1 MQNTFPKK
9 FLSLLICFS
18 LMLPIF
24 ASLEWIKPID
34 AFAKEDI
41 AREEAISHSLSEKG
55 DMSHGEKFSPKGKRY
70 ILKFKNSVSL
80 NVIEE
85 LLKGIDYSLLA
96 ESESR
101 LFAVGLKDEVFFKKN
116 KSYIEYYEA
125 DFEREASAI
134 NDPMESTDLSKIGVY
149 DAWENAKA
157 HSGITIAVLDTGV
170 YRSHEDLKNVKIL
183 SGYDAVAKTAKVNN
197 DSAGHGT
204 AVIGIIAATANNG
217 LGIAGVANGATI
229 LPIKVSVSGTTI
241 YSSDL
246 IRGIRFAAD
255 AGAKIINMSVGGY
268 SYSVAEQEAINYAA
282 EKGCI
287 LIGAAG
293 NGGNRGYADQKSYP
307 ASYENVISVA
317 SCDENGNRSDFSQ
330 YNDMVDVA
338 VIGENIT
345 VPDIASS
352 DAYKTDSGTSFSCAI
367 VSGIAALCMASAGK
381 DARFESAEFEALLI
395 NTLGANRTQGFGY
408 GIIDAKKMSDSAK
421 LPIITGVSNGIT
433 YSNSVKIGFNRG
445 TALLN
450 GESIKDGESVFDN
463 GAHTLT
469 VADGSNKTTLRFK
482 LNYDPLNYEFREF
495 STYCYFKF
503 DRGTAL
509 LNGFPYRSEEKIT
522 RSGKHT
528 FILTD
533 GEERLQREITLNYS
547 LPKVY
552 GIENNGVYSHPVE
565 ISVIGNGKAL
575 LNGKAVEDEF
585 VVYKSGKYTL
595 ELTSGNEGFNQ
606 KYSFEINYPKGEFFK
621 GDYANAK
628 AAVDEENGFICL
640 YGDSLVGVRIYDIAK
655 PEEYLHFLPVGKT
668 YAHCFYQDKLLLAGE
683 NGITVISRANALSGE
698 ASIEKTF
705 LPQGIDTL
713 AFGDDRI
720 FGCGEGKIYSID
732 PETQE
737 ATLLTENAP
746 QTENL
751 LYSNEKL
758 LLIAPKESNIIS
770 ILDLN
775 TLEFNSFESDVDL
788 TNENIFFK
796 GEYVSVGNVIFNL
809 SGKKLLEFQ
818 AFRVLDIMDSKV
830 FTDRYIIDINSG
842 EEIGSFPFDIS
853 YICFGNNKTYL
864 FGSDAEYGMI
874 SYEKQ
879 DIYSYGAAKRTDKIL
894 GSNETVNDFRT
905 DADYIQSS
913 VISSAVYK
921 DNIYLLFAQ
930 RNAVYSIDITKLSEA
945 SPVYLKYTPDRI
957 MTSEEYTAISFKN
970 LSVLYIAPSDDIK
983 NGEYLWLDEKCSA
996 IAYADESLY
1005 LLSVGKI
1012 LKYDYKSGI
1021 LTETGLNAF
1030 DIASRKDNLYV
1041 SNDEGLIQYDSSLS
1055 VVKKASIPKGKLFI
1069 GDEIII
1075 GKTVY
1080 SLRGFKKLLDLDSE
1094 VYAFR
1099 GSVILTKNGVYSISR
1114 NEIIGKFGI
1123 PSLETAVITE
1133 NNSIVAFGKGEI
1145 TITVCRHEH
1154 EITATTEISGVENG
1168 GIYVGNAKIEYTHGI
1183 GFLNGKKF
1191 ESGSEIKETGKHILD
1206 IALPFGNS
1214 VSVSFTIGAQL
1225 NGIKFLSDSR
1235 VLSVGETVTLRVLYL
1250 PEGASSVPVEFSCDS
1265 KGLKVNENGEITAIA
1280 TGNYTVHAKAVT
1292 EQGTFTAKCLISVRS
1307 DIIAFNTQCNYT
1319 TDRDNSLILG
1329 VTPGTLAKDVI
1340 AKLSPGIKAQIY
1352 SANGTKIEGYVGTG
1366 NKMILK
1372 NSKGEIT
1379 DELTFAVVGDTD
1391 GDGFISAYDLY
1402 ILEDA
1407 IKNQKSSKAISVAA
1421 DINKDSRISDSD
1433 FRNLRRLVLGIEKG
1447 NMGADLENP
1456 FGSFSLQ
1463 TLSHIE
1469 NGDIIEA
1476 VFCVSGCKYAKALYG
1491 NLNFGNGLE
1500 FIEYESEEWDID
1512 IYEYSDS
1519 ISFYAYDDRGRIC
1532 GKPFKSLI
1540 TFRFRVTA
1548 QAGETLQFSSKGFK
1562 ATFADGA
1569 KTVEFEKHM
1578 VKVSEPILGEPK
1590 IIFDNAVSFTF
1601 NPEIYDYSIIIP
1613 FSSAI
1618 ADIGVVCGENESYTV
1633 SSCVIPDSGSKT
1645 ITVGINRESGKTEYY
1660 NIQVKRDATPNID
1673 SNCELMILEVEG
1685 FKLSPS
1691 FVSNFY
1697 EYDIS
1702 VPFGTEK
1709 INVYCVAENN
1719 TAAINI
1725 SDTNISPE
1733 GSQVLITV
1741 SAPDGESLV
1750 YRINVSVLPKENEE
1764 SSQNPSSQNQSSQS
1778 PTEENGGWDIGVI
1791 IAWIVILSGIAF
1803 GISNYLRNKN
1813 KTQQDHQQ

>member
-1 MQNTFPKK
+1 MQNTFPKR
-9 FLSLLICFS
+9 FLSLLICLS
-18 LMLPIF
+18 LMLPLF
-24 ASLEWIKPID
+24 AAIEWLQPIS
-34 AFAKEDI
+34 AFAQEDI
-41 AREEAISHSLSEKG
+41 ARKEAISSSLSEKG
-55 DMSHGEKFSPKGKRY
+55 DTSHGESFSPKGKRY
-70 ILKFKNSVSL
+70 IIKFKNSVSL
-80 NVIEE
+80 NAIEK

-101 LFAVGLKDEVFFKKN
+101 LFAVGLKNQGFFEEN
-116 KSYIEYYEA
+116 KDYIEYYEA
-125 DFEREASAI
+125 DFEREASAV
-134 NDPMESTDLSKIGVY
+134 NDPMVSADLSKIGVF

-157 HSGITIAVLDTGV
+157 NSGITIAVLDTGV
-170 YRSHEDLKNVKIL
+170 YRNHEDLKNVKIL
-183 SGYDAVAKTAKVNN
+183 SGYDAVAKTANVKT

-204 AVIGIIAATANNG
+204 GIIGIIAATANNG

-345 VPDIASS
+345 IPDISAP

-395 NTLGANRTQGFGY
+395 TTLGTNRTEGFGY
-408 GIIDAKKMSDSAK
+408 GIINAKNMSDGARF
-421 LPIITGVSNGIT
+421 PIITGVSNGIT
-433 YSNSVKIGFNRG
+433 YSNSIKIGFNRG

-450 GESIKDGESVFDN
+450 GESIRDGESVFDN

-469 VADGSNKTTLRFK
+469 VTDGKNKTTIRFK
-482 LNYDPLNYEFREF
+482 LNYDPLDYEFREF

-503 DRGTAL
+503 ERGTAL
-509 LNGFPYRSEEKIT
+509 LNGFPYKSEEKIT
-522 RSGKHT
+522 KSGKHT
-528 FILTD
+528 FILAD
-533 GEERLQREITLNYS
+533 GEERLQKEITLNYS

-552 GIENNGVYSHPVE
+552 GIENNGIYNHPVE
-565 ISVIGNGKAL
+565 ISIIGKGNAL
-575 LNGKAVEDEF
+575 LNGKAVDNEF
-585 VVYKSGKYTL
+585 VVYENGKYTL
-595 ELTSGNEGFNQ
+595 ELISGNEGFNQ
-606 KYSFEINYPKGEFFK
+606 KYSFEINNPNGKFFD

-628 AAVDEENGFICL
+628 SAVDEENGFICL
-640 YGDSLVGVRIYDIAK
+640 YGDSLVGVRIYDIAT

-683 NGITVISRANALSGE
+683 NGITVISAENAISGE
-698 ASIEKTF
+698 ASIIKTF
-705 LPQGIDTL
+705 LPQGIEAF
-713 AFGDDRI
+713 AFGDNQI
-720 FGCGEGKIYSID
+720 FGYGEGNIYTIN
-732 PETQE
+732 PETEE

-746 QTENL
+746 SAEKI
-751 LYSNEKL
+751 LYSDEKL
-758 LLIAPKESNIIS
+758 LLIAPKESNAIN
-770 ILDLN
+770 ILNLN
-775 TLEFNSFESDVDL
+775 TLEFNSFESDIDL
-788 TNENIFFK
+788 TNDNIFFK
-796 GEYVSVGNVIFNL
+796 GEYIAVGNVIFNL

-818 AFRVLDIMDSKV
+818 AFRVLDINDSKV
-830 FTDRYIIDINSG
+830 FTDRYIIDIESG
-842 EEIGSFPFDIS
+842 EEMGTFPFDIS
-853 YICFGNNKTYL
+853 SICFGINKTYI
-864 FGSDAEYGMI
+864 FGSDAEYGII
-874 SYEKQ
+874 SFEKQ
-879 DIYSYGAAKRTDKIL
+879 DIYSYGAAKRTDRIL
-894 GSNETVNDFRT
+894 GSNENLNDFRT
-905 DADYIQSS
+905 DANYIQSS
-913 VISSAVYK
+913 IISSSVYK
-921 DNIYLLFAQ
+921 DNIYLIFNQ
-930 RNAVYSIDITKLSEA
+930 RNAVYTMDVTKLSEA
-945 SPVYLKYTPDRI
+945 SPVYLKYIPEKI
-957 MTSEEYTAISFKN
+957 ITSDEYTAISFKN
-970 LSVLYIAPSDDIK
+970 LSVLYIAPSKDIK

-996 IAYADESLY
+996 IAYLNQKFY
-1005 LLSVGKI
+1005 LLSGGKI
-1012 LKYDYKSGI
+1012 LEYNYKSGV
-1021 LTETGLNAF
+1021 LTHTGLNAF
-1030 DIASRKDNLYV
+1030 DIASHKDSLYV
-1041 SNDEGLIQYDSSLS
+1041 SNDEGLIQYDSSLA
-1055 VVKKASIPKGKLFI
+1055 VLNKASIQKGKILI
-1069 GDEIII
+1069 GDEIIV

-1080 SLRGFKKLLDLDSE
+1080 KLKDFKKLFDLDSQ

-1114 NEIIGKFGI
+1114 NEFIGKLGVS
-1123 PSLETAVITE
+1123 SLETAVITE

-1154 EITATTEISGVENG
+1154 EITASTEISGVENG
-1168 GIYVGNAKIEYTHGI
+1168 GIYVGKAKIEYTHGI

-1191 ESGSEIKETGKHILD
+1191 ESGSEIKESGKHILD

-1214 VSVSFTIGAQL
+1214 VSISFTIGAQL
-1225 NGIKFLSDSR
+1225 NGIKFLADSR
-1235 VLSVGETVTLRVLYL
+1235 VLSVGESVTLRVLYL

-1280 TGNYTVHAKAVT
+1280 IGNYTVHAKAVT

-1329 VTPGTLAKDVI
+1329 VTPGTLAKDVLS
-1340 AKLSPGIKAQIY
+1340 KLSSGIKAQIY
-1352 SANGTKIEGYVGTG
+1352 SSNGTKIDGYIGTG

-1433 FRNLRRLVLGIEKG
+1433 FRHLRRLVLGVDKG

-1476 VFCVSGCKYAKALYG
+1476 VFCVSGCKYAKGLYG
-1491 NLNFGNGLE
+1491 NLNFGKGLE

-1512 IYEYSDS
+1512 IFEYSDS
-1519 ISFYAYDDRGRIC
+1519 LSFYAYDDRGRIC

-1548 QAGETLQFSSKGFK
+1548 QAGETLQFTSKGFK
-1562 ATFADGA
+1562 TTFADGA
-1569 KTVEFEKHM
+1569 KTVGFEKHI
-1578 VKVSEPILGEPK
+1578 VKVSEPVIAEPK
-1590 IIFDNAVSFTF
+1590 ILFGNAVSFTF
-1601 NPEIYDYSIIIP
+1601 NPEIYDYSIVIP

-1618 ADIGVVCGENESYTV
+1618 ADISVVCGENESYTI

-1660 NIQVKRDATPNID
+1660 NIQVKRDATPHID

-1719 TAAINI
+1719 TAAIDI
-1725 SDTNISPE
+1725 SDTSVSPE
-1733 GSQVLITV
+1733 GSVVFVTV

-1750 YRINVSVLPKENEE
+1750 YRINVSVLPKEPEE
-1764 SSQNPSSQNQSSQS
+1764 SSQGQSSQNQSSQA
-1778 PTEENGGWDIGVI
+1778 PIQDEDEFDIGVV
-1791 IAWIVILSGIAF
+1791 IAWIVILGGIAF

-1813 KTQQDHQQ
+1813 TTVQDTQQ